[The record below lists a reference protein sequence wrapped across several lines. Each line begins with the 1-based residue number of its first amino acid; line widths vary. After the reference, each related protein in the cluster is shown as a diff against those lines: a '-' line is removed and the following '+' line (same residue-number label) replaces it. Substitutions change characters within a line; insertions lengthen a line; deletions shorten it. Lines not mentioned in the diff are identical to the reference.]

1 LFVEECELM
10 AIKLG
15 VHTGPQNLSMTDLH
29 RIWKRADE
37 AGFHWISVWDHFYA
51 NPLTERSA
59 PCFEA
64 VASMASLASLTS
76 RVRRLHDVLYV
87 VPQSGP
93 AGQIRRHY

>member
-1 LFVEECELM
+1 M
-10 AIKLG
+10 G
-15 VHTGPQNLSMTDLH
+15 S
-29 RIWKRADE
+29 
-37 AGFHWISVWDHFYA
+37 FYA

-76 RVRRLHDVLYV
+76 RVRRGLYDVLYV
-87 VPQSGP
+87 VPESWL